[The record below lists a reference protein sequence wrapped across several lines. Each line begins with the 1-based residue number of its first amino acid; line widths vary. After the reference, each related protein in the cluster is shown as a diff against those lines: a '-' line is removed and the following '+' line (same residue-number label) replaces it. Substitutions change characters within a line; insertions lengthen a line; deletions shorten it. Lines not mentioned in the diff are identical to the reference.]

1 MTDTTDDETPEQE
14 SPASEALQEARA
26 RKSVNTNGKW
36 VAGAVATGIGSA
48 ALVAALMYSNRGKKK
63 RDK

>member
-1 MTDTTDDETPEQE
+1 MTDISDDDET
-14 SPASEALQEARA
+14 PASEALQEARA
-26 RKSVNTNGKW
+26 RKSATKNQKM
-36 VAGAVATGIGSA
+36 VAGAIATGIGSA